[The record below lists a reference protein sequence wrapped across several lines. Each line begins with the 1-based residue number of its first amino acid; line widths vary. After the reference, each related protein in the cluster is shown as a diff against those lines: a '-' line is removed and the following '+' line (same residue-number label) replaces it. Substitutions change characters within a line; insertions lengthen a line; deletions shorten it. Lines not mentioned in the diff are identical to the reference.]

1 LSDYRLIIDHVSEQ
15 VKCYTVLSLMGLRIA
30 HKAFGRPLD
39 KLQSKWAFLL
49 SLGLANIGIAPPPER
64 GIASSFHITFS
75 LSSERTE
82 KCLDSL
88 QAGTGEFG
96 REVS

>member
-39 KLQSKWAFLL
+39 KLQS
-49 SLGLANIGIAPPPER
+49 NIRVQVPV
-64 GIASSFHITFS
+64 
-75 LSSERTE
+75 
-82 KCLDSL
+82 DSPIL
-88 QAGTGEFG
+88 WIDMYTPSADAWHRQR
-96 REVS
+96 RELCH